1 MNVNRRPGNMSI
13 NVVLGASANHSRYSN
28 KAVRSLLKRNHE
40 VVPVGTKS
48 GEIKELEIKTGKP
61 DIADVDTVLLYLA
74 ANRQPEYYDYVI
86 GLRPRRV
93 IFNPGTH
100 NPEFIELLKEK
111 DIEAIEDC
119 ALIMLNS
126 GDY

>member
-1 MNVNRRPGNMSI
+1 MSK
-13 NVVLGASANHSRYSN
+13 NVVLGASPNHSRYSN
-28 KAVRSLLKRNHE
+28 KAVRSLLKRDHE

-61 DIADVDTVLLYLA
+61 DIPDVETVLLYLPP
-74 ANRQPEYYDYVI
+74 NRQSEYYDYVI
-86 GLRPRRV
+86 GLKPRRV

-100 NPEFIELLKEK
+100 NQEFIDLIKENG
-111 DIEAIEDC
+111 IEAVEDC
-119 ALIMLNS
+119 ALIMLNT

>member
-1 MNVNRRPGNMSI
+1 MSK
-13 NVVLGASANHSRYSN
+13 NVVLGASSNHSRYSN
-28 KAVRSLLKRNHE
+28 KAVRSLLKRDHE

-61 DIADVDTVLLYLA
+61 DIPDVDTVLLYLA
-74 ANRQPEYYDYVI
+74 PNRQPEYYDYVI
-86 GLRPRRV
+86 RLKPRRV

-111 DIEAIEDC
+111 DIEAVEDC

-126 GDY
+126 GEY

>member
-1 MNVNRRPGNMSI
+1 MSK
-13 NVVLGASANHSRYSN
+13 NVVLGASSNHSRYSN

-40 VVPVGTKS
+40 VIAVGTKS
-48 GEIKELEIKTGKP
+48 GEIKEVEIKTGKP
-61 DIADVDTVLLYLA
+61 DIEDVDTVLLYVA
-74 ANRQPEYYDYVI
+74 PNRQSEYYDYI
-86 GLRPRRV
+86 IRLNPRRV

-100 NPEFIELLKEK
+100 NPEFIELLKENE
-111 DIEAIEDC
+111 IESVEDC

>member
-1 MNVNRRPGNMSI
+1 MSKS
-13 NVVLGASANHSRYSN
+13 VVLGASSNHSRYSN

-61 DIADVDTVLLYLA
+61 EIPDVDTVLLYLTP
-74 ANRQPEYYDYVI
+74 NRQSEYYDYII
-86 GLRPRRV
+86 GLKPRRV

-111 DIEAIEDC
+111 DIEAVEDC

>member
-1 MNVNRRPGNMSI
+1 MSKS
-13 NVVLGASANHSRYSN
+13 VVLGASPNHSRYSN
-28 KAVRSLLKRNHE
+28 KVVRSLLKREHE
-40 VVPVGTKS
+40 VVPVGTTS

-61 DIADVDTVLLYLA
+61 DISDVDTVLLYLSP
-74 ANRQPEYYDYVI
+74 NSQSEYYDYVI
-86 GLRPRRV
+86 GLKPRRV

-111 DIEAIEDC
+111 DIEPVEDC

-126 GDY
+126 GEY

>member
-1 MNVNRRPGNMSI
+1 MPKS
-13 NVVLGASANHSRYSN
+13 VVLGASSNHSRYSN

-61 DIADVDTVLLYLA
+61 DIQDVDTVLLYIA
-74 ANRQPEYYDYVI
+74 TNRQSKYYDYII
-86 GLRPRRV
+86 GLKPRRV
-93 IFNPGTH
+93 IFNPGTN

-111 DIEAIEDC
+111 NIETVEDC